1 MSQASPPRRS
11 MVSTAGS
18 SRKSVSSSG
27 SRGTPGPPT
36 AGAGASGA
44 STTASSRQGRVSKT
58 PLMDAKRRATALRR
72 RMDPNSMGAP
82 VDAFLNSAPSRLAR
96 RTQRSSIANMAE
108 VTREATESGLARK
121 KEEARA
127 KEGQLR
133 GLAPPPVPLQT
144 ILRLERKDRLGSWNP
159 SQPLFFALMAQQ
171 GGAGVPRRPPPGLLE
186 DHITCADWEWTT
198 ALVRA
203 VLRHNVRWFDHSY
216 RIVER
221 GDEHFTGARGAAI
234 ERAAARRGRR
244 GSGGRDV
251 RATRRTR
258 RPTTLLA
265 EEGDLFELSY
275 KAFLAQK
282 TAAVR
287 EKVKRQRS
295 MNRDFLDHAARRGGL
310 TNETLLTSL
319 DDELQEATNAE
330 FEYLTRKRAETDVV
344 EGCLFTDDGTIR
356 KNVPR
361 INLVL
366 LDDGGHD
373 PGGPVRNARPG
384 ERNLHK
390 LWYNSWGLDVL
401 GREREMKRLTRLRE
415 VKPEEKPP
423 IAAKARKAAKSLL
436 FINRTDLLAKA
447 KLDAATVAERQR
459 EADEKAA
466 KEARVV
472 RALGAFDKQ
481 RREIYHCLKQA
492 IQTCNDKSLLNMQRR
507 EAFVPL
513 VELLGPPV
521 PAVTLGI
528 KRAAILGIQR
538 AVVDAVEAIRAW
550 QEPPPQDD
558 DSDDDD
564 ADRGV
569 RGRRSREVPLP
580 AAAAERPP
588 SAPAEGPVVDGAG
601 TPAPSAP
608 PSARP
613 APPPPPA
620 PAPRRRPRRARAAA
634 RSRVL
639 EGDAARSRRPSQQ
652 SSDGGES
659 VDEGALFGAGTKA
672 NTGSV
677 EACSARS
684 RSGAEKAVAPPKPPK
699 PPPPDPKPFIWN
711 GVDFLLS
718 VRHAMDFLA
727 ESRDF
732 RAHLGG
738 EFPLRENPFAQ
749 PQPIDEPV
757 QGQVDDHATAP
768 DSDDDDGDG
777 AAAALA
783 KDKEHLS
790 TWPHQ
795 GHSDHQQRIEACRV
809 YVLEAEVRHRR
820 RAEEDRKALRH
831 AMRERRREEKQLKLD
846 AAKQER
852 PWDFVDHND
861 PTGKK
866 RKMLEKRAK
875 TPGAPKRIPRSES
888 LPRILRPTVTRL

>member
-1 MSQASPPRRS
+1 
-11 MVSTAGS
+11 
-18 SRKSVSSSG
+18 
-27 SRGTPGPPT
+27 
-36 AGAGASGA
+36 
-44 STTASSRQGRVSKT
+44 
-58 PLMDAKRRATALRR
+58 MDAKRRATALRR

-133 GLAPPPVPLQT
+133 GLAPPPIPLQT

-234 ERAAARRGRR
+234 ERAAAKARPPRLWGPETFA
-244 GSGGRDV
+244 RDSTD
-251 RATRRTR
+251 A
-258 RPTTLLA
+258 A
-265 EEGDLFELSY
+265 SDDSYSSEEGDLFELSY

-344 EGCLFTDDGTIR
+344 EGCLVRCPDVFGVQREGVIVTRNEGGASCHIQFTDDGTIR

-390 LWYNSWGLDVL
+390 LC
-401 GREREMKRLTRLRE
+401 EPPHEAPKR

-564 ADRGV
+564 ARTV
-569 RGRRSREVPLP
+569 ESE
-580 AAAAERPP
+580 
-588 SAPAEGPVVDGAG
+588 
-601 TPAPSAP
+601 
-608 PSARP
+608 
-613 APPPPPA
+613 
-620 PAPRRRPRRARAAA
+620 
-634 RSRVL
+634 
-639 EGDAARSRRPSQQ
+639 Q

-677 EACSARS
+677 EGLLREIAEKRAA
-684 RSGAEKAVAPPKPPK
+684 AEKAVAPPKPPK

-718 VRHAMDFLA
+718 
-727 ESRDF
+727 
-732 RAHLGG
+732 
-738 EFPLRENPFAQ
+738 

-875 TPGAPKRIPRSES
+875 TPGAPKRIPAESLPRILRPTIGHRDPNRADVGSGSGGGPGTPWNHNDPTGKKRKMLEKRAKTPGAPKRIPRSES

>member
-36 AGAGASGA
+36 ANSGAGA

-72 RMDPNSMGAP
+72 RMDPTHGRAGAP
-82 VDAFLNSAPSRLAR
+82 VNAFLSAPS
-96 RTQRSSIANMAE
+96 
-108 VTREATESGLARK
+108 
-121 KEEARA
+121 
-127 KEGQLR
+127 
-133 GLAPPPVPLQT
+133 T

-203 VLRHNVRWFDHSY
+203 VLRHT
-216 RIVER
+216 R
-221 GDEHFTGARGAAI
+221 GDE
-234 ERAAARRGRR
+234 RR
-244 GSGGRDV
+244 V
-251 RATRRTR
+251 R
-258 RPTTLLA
+258 
-265 EEGDLFELSY
+265 
-275 KAFLAQK
+275 
-282 TAAVR
+282 V
-287 EKVKRQRS
+287 
-295 MNRDFLDHAARRGGL
+295 
-310 TNETLLTSL
+310 
-319 DDELQEATNAE
+319 
-330 FEYLTRKRAETDVV
+330 LTRKRAETDVV
-344 EGCLFTDDGTIR
+344 EGCLVRCPDVFGVQREGAIATLNEGGASCHIQFTDDGTIR

-415 VKPEEKPP
+415 SRRLAALPGWRDLISEPPHEAPKRVKPEEKPP

-507 EAFVPL
+507 EACPSWSSWDRPD
-513 VELLGPPV
+513 VESPFCC
-521 PAVTLGI
+521 GI

-564 ADRGV
+564 ARTV
-569 RGRRSREVPLP
+569 ESEVSAVAAKFHFRP
-580 AAAAERPP
+580 ATAERPP

-620 PAPRRRPRRARAAA
+620 PRQRRRRAGARRRLAPRPAAG
-634 RSRVL
+634 VL

-677 EACSARS
+677 E
-684 RSGAEKAVAPPKPPK
+684 GALSEIAAKKRGREKAVAPPKPPK

-718 VRHAMDFLA
+718 VRHAMDFLGVA
-727 ESRDF
+727 RLR
-732 RAHLGG
+732 RASGG
-738 EFPLRENPFAQ
+738 EFPLANPFAQ

-777 AAAALA
+777 ARGAREGQGAPG
-783 KDKEHLS
+783 

-831 AMRERRREEKQLKLD
+831 AMRERRAR
-846 AAKQER
+846 R
-852 PWDFVDHND
+852 SSSSSTRRSRSGPGTSGGPGTPWNHND